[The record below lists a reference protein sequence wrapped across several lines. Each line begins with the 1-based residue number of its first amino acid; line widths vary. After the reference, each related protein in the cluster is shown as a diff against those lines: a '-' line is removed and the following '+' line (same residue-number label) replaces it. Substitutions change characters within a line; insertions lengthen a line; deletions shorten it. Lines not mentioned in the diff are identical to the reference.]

1 MCILSQSKFKYTH
14 IYLWKRYIYIYPS
27 SISLP
32 PSPTTLSLYFSFQ
45 TFPKGCLYS
54 PFPFQF
60 SFPSSVHF
68 SLASAPS
75 HNQPCSY
82 QGYIIKSTEYL
93 PVFIA
98 LDLSAAFDTTDL
110 FKTLSHWSLKFHI
123 FRCLLSLYRMCGL
136 SAAPPQSSFQNLLC
150 FSLFYHFL
158 EPIYT
163 QWLWL

>member
-1 MCILSQSKFKYTH
+1 MKA
-14 IYLWKRYIYIYPS
+14 IYISFLHFTSPLTYH
-27 SISLP
+27 SISL
-32 PSPTTLSLYFSFQ
+32 LLFSNFS
-45 TFPKGCLYS
+45 KRVS
-54 PFPFQF
+54 MVPFPFQF

-82 QGYIIKSTEYL
+82 QDYIIKSTEYL
-93 PVFIA
+93 PVFIV
-98 LDLSAAFDTTDL
+98 LDFSAAFDTTDL

-123 FRCLLSLYRMCGL
+123 FQCLLSLYSMYGL
-136 SAAPPQSSFQNLLC
+136 SAAPLQSSFQNLLC

-158 EPIYT
+158 ELIYT